1 VVYSFHPSYS
11 VNYNFQN
18 CHKRRTALYDT
29 IRDACGR
36 VRSITGAVPVPSPGP
51 LVYASS
57 NLPVESPSD
66 VNIVRD
72 FLNTLAELCFPSGQN
87 LPVRCVSLRVQ
98 PCYYSFTP
106 QQIKFLQHTY
116 LCGTNGSGS
125 KGEAL
130 HMLIPLFMKL
140 NGTLTKVSY
149 YHPVYTVDIDKVIQI
164 LTTTPS
170 NLEQMCLRIVDS
182 ENSFVPPGMTF
193 NLQGPHIRHQVIQS
207 LARITTTMTPLIQTS
222 LKIRKVYQQYKYK
235 FPRPV
240 NYQQTTVCRCG
251 SGFRSSEP
259 EIREAFAQAFVPG
272 HDCTACRHEDNHYVV
287 RVWL

>member
-1 VVYSFHPSYS
+1 VVYSFHPSHS
-11 VNYNFQN
+11 VNYNFQD
-18 CHKRRTALYDT
+18 CHKRRTTLYDS

-36 VRSITGAVPVPSPGP
+36 VRRTTGAVPVLSPRP
-51 LVYASS
+51 LVYVTS
-57 NLPVESPSD
+57 NQPVESPSD
-66 VNIVRD
+66 VNVVRD
-72 FLNTLAELCFPSGQN
+72 FMNTLAELCFPPEQS

-106 QQIKFLQHTY
+106 QQIEFLQHTY
-116 LCGTNGSGS
+116 LCGPNGSGS

-140 NGTLTKVSY
+140 NGTLTKISY
-149 YHPVYTVDIDKVIQI
+149 YHPVYTVDVNKVIQI
-164 LTTTPS
+164 LTTKPS

-182 ENSFVPPGMTF
+182 ENTFVPPGMIL
-193 NLQGPHIRHQVIQS
+193 NPQDPHIRHQVIQS
-207 LARITTTMTPLIQTS
+207 LARITTTITPLIETR
-222 LKIRKVYQQYKYK
+222 LKVRKVSQQYKYK

-240 NYQQTTVCRCG
+240 DYQQTTVCRCG

-259 EIREAFAQAFVPG
+259 EIREAFAQAFVPK
-272 HDCTACRHEDNHYVV
+272 HYCTACRHVDNHYVV